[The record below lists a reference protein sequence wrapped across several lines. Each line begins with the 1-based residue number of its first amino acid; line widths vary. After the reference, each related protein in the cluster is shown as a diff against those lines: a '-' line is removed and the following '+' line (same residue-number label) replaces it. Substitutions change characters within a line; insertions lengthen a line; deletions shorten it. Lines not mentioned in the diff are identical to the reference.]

1 MTTAFYL
8 SYNFDIKSKYNFK
21 VMLEKDMKML
31 RNDVAI
37 LDIGSSSL
45 TVVVGA
51 RGVNNTFNIKAKGEA
66 DYAGFQ
72 NGEFLEPE
80 EVKMAVGLALS
91 NAEIE
96 YGNKIDQVYVGVPG
110 EFTYVIPKD
119 VAINFNRK
127 RKIGENEIKGLY
139 RAGNTFKNNAT
150 HSCINQ
156 SPVYFTLDDGR
167 RFINPYGSVTSILK
181 GFVSYVM
188 AENNFIDFFDSILNS
203 LSVRCNGFISSSL
216 AEMLYLFDPSVRD
229 RYAILV
235 DCGYITTSVML
246 GRGDALLYLS
256 SFSLGGGYITGDLAE
271 CLKISFAEAESL
283 KRKVVLTW
291 DAGENDTYDVAGREF
306 ISPYSAIATNEI
318 VEDRLN
324 MIANY
329 ITKSLSMCNFE
340 FPEYTPVY
348 LTGGGLNYLKGA
360 KEMLSRKLG
369 RKVEFIAPNL
379 PHMSRPDYSSE
390 FGMLDAVLSFEEG
403 KNHLIV

>member
-1 MTTAFYL
+1 
-8 SYNFDIKSKYNFK
+8 
-21 VMLEKDMKML
+21 ML

-37 LDIGSSSL
+37 LDIGSASL
-45 TVVVGA
+45 TVVVGS

-96 YGNKIDQVYVGVPG
+96 YGSKIDRLYVGVPG
-110 EFTYVIPKD
+110 EFAYVIPKD

-127 RKIGENEIKGLY
+127 RKIGEVELKALY
-139 RAGNTFKNNAT
+139 KSGNTFKNNPT
-150 HSCINQ
+150 HTCINQ

-167 RFINPYGSVTSILK
+167 RVINPRGSISSSLK
-181 GFVSYVM
+181 GFISYVM
-188 AENNFIDFFDSILNS
+188 AENNFIDFFDSIFGS
-203 LSVRCNGFISSSL
+203 FSVHCDGYISASL

-229 RYAILV
+229 RYAIMV

-256 SFSLGGGYITGDLAE
+256 SFSVGGGYITGDLAE
-271 CLKISFAEAESL
+271 CLKISFSEAESL
-283 KRKVVLTW
+283 KRKVVLSW
-291 DAGENDTYDVAGREF
+291 DASESDTYEVAGREF
-306 ISPYSAIATNEI
+306 ISPYSAIATNQI
-318 VEDRLN
+318 VEDRLT

-329 ITKSLSMCNFE
+329 ITKSLAMCKFD
-340 FPEYTPVY
+340 FPDYIPIY

-360 KEMLSRKLG
+360 KEMLARKLG
-369 RKVEFIAPNL
+369 RKVEFIGPNL

-390 FGMLDAVLSFEEG
+390 FGLLDTALAFEEG
-403 KNHLIV
+403 QNNIILR